1 MFNHQYSKE
10 TTPKTTLGTP
20 MSLAEQL
27 RQYRASH
34 HTRQTEARRKQ
45 QVTLQEDVVQVES
58 SVENV
63 DTQHP
68 RGLACR
74 RCTFVNSAG
83 KTCCEMCGTNVE
95 PAFRCLSCFSDND
108 NVDTCAHCGGVRPP
122 RDAHVEQLL

>member
-1 MFNHQYSKE
+1 
-10 TTPKTTLGTP
+10 
-20 MSLAEQL
+20 MSLDEQL

-45 QVTLQEDVVQVES
+45 QATLQEDVAHVKSSVVQVES
-58 SVENV
+58 SVEI
-63 DTQHP
+63 QPP